1 MLRVVVMTVAA
12 ATFLANVAHVGAQ
25 TSCQPTI
32 MQPCAQPPRA
42 DGTSSKLTAS
52 NKTDQSRSS
61 RRGLSVGPD
70 ATLGLG
76 PGARGLGL
84 QQRF

>member
-1 MLRVVVMTVAA
+1 MRSLRISLIA
-12 ATFLANVAHVGAQ
+12 ATLLASIPGVQAQ
-25 TSCQPTI
+25 TPCQPTI
-32 MQPCAQPPRA
+32 MQPCAPIPRPDA
-42 DGTSSKLTAS
+42 TAS
-52 NKTDQSRSS
+52 KSAVSNKSDQSSRSS
-61 RRGLSVGPD
+61 RRGISVGPD